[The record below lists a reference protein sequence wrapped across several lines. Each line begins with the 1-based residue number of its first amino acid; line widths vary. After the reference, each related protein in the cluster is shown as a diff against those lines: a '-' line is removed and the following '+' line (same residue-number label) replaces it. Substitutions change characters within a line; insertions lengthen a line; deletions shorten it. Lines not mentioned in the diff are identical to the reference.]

1 MALVIS
7 TLAAVGIGWGIA
19 QSSLGTIFNFKPLSL
34 LALLTIGAIVSAYL
48 MAVYFAK
55 QWFYQKLLKDY

>member
-7 TLAAVGIGWGIA
+7 TLAAVAIGWGIA

-34 LALLTIGAIVSAYL
+34 LALFTIGAIVSAYL
-48 MAVYFAK
+48 VAVYFAK
-55 QWFYQKLLKDY
+55 QWFYHKLLKDY